1 MTETNPYAISDDTI
15 FAADAP
21 ATERA
26 IFLKKTYGLL
36 TVGIL
41 VFAATLLACG
51 TIEPVTKMMAGLW
64 RSFWIPLL
72 LILGGSWLVHALAEK
87 PGINLVAFFAFDFL
101 FGLLVAPVVLMVTA
115 AHGPNL
121 IAQAAI
127 LTAVVFIGLTAY
139 VFYSGKDFSFLGGIL
154 SIGLFLALGI
164 VLASWIFGWYPGIWY
179 SVFIIALF
187 AGYVLWDTSN
197 ILRRYRTTMWVSA
210 ACVLLVD
217 IIILFKHIL
226 ILLASSRD

>member
-1 MTETNPYAISDDTI
+1 MSQTNPYAITDDTI

-26 IFLKKTYGLL
+26 IFLRKTYGLL

-41 VFAATLLACG
+41 VFAATLFACA
-51 TIEPVTKMMAGLW
+51 TIDPVTRMMAGLY
-64 RSFWIPLL
+64 RSWIVS
-72 LILGGSWLVHALAEK
+72 LILLVGGAWLVHAVAEK
-87 PGINLVAFFAFDFL
+87 PGINLIAFFAFDIL
-101 FGLLVAPVVLMVTA
+101 FGLLVAPIVLILGA
-115 AHGPNL
+115 QHGMDL

-154 SIGLFLALGI
+154 SIGLFLAIGI
-164 VLASWIFGWYPGIWY
+164 ALASWILGWYPGIWY
-179 SVFIIALF
+179 SVLIVALF

-197 ILRRYRTTMWVSA
+197 ILRRYPTTMWVSA

-217 IIILFKHIL
+217 VIILFKHIL
-226 ILLASSRD
+226 ILLAASRD